1 MNRTLIAGIL
11 AVAAWPAAAGCGP
24 SAACADD
31 AECPAGYAC
40 YYGSCVP
47 PAGDG
52 GESDGTAEADARP
65 DVAPETDVADES
77 SGEDVAPDVLPE
89 SEAAEDAPDESEEAE
104 ATPDAEVVEEAD
116 AEADAEA
123 EAEASPPCA
132 GAPVGGYCW
141 YASAPDQSCDAAC
154 ATHGGCDLAGTRDYA
169 GSGGTDAQCVA
180 VLAALGYGSYPHQNW
195 SNNDLGCHF
204 AWASWTYWSAALP
217 TTCAA
222 AAPGAAAA
230 VRVCTCLE

>member
-1 MNRTLIAGIL
+1 MNRPLFAGIF
-11 AVAAWPAAAGCGP
+11 AAAAWSAAAGCGP
-24 SAACADD
+24 SAECSGT
-31 AECPAGYAC
+31 AECPAGYSC
-40 YYGSCVP
+40 YFGSCVP
-47 PAGDG
+47 PGRDG
-52 GESDGTAEADARP
+52 GESDGAADRSDDADARP
-65 DVAPETDVADES
+65 DGTSETDGADEVS
-77 SGEDVAPDVLPE
+77 LED
-89 SEAAEDAPDESEEAE
+89 SAEDAPPDTPPEVDADEDAPDVPEEADVLEEAE
-104 ATPDAEVVEEAD
+104 
-116 AEADAEA
+116 AEA

-180 VLAALGYGSYPHQNW
+180 VLAALGYGSYSHQDW

-204 AWASWTYWSAALP
+204 AWASWTYWSTAFP

-230 VRVCTCLE
+230 VRMCACAE